1 MSPKLQLLQYINGY
15 LPTRK
20 FLCTRGVVGSPLCL
34 ICFEIDNFQHF
45 FYECEEVKAIWEH
58 ILLNIKNKLSLR
70 DDFVSVRTVL
80 FGYPAGPAV
89 VNLIILIVKQYL
101 VTNKLSQCQTKHVF
115 KEGAIEA
122 IVNHWRVERIIA
134 IKNKSLDKF
143 ISKWRM
149 IIGSDGELLLV

>member
-1 MSPKLQLLQYINGY
+1 M
-15 LPTRK
+15 
-20 FLCTRGVVGSPLCL
+20 
-34 ICFEIDNFQHF
+34 
-45 FYECEEVKAIWEH
+45 
-58 ILLNIKNKLSLR
+58 LNIKNKLSLR

-122 IVNHWRVERIIA
+122 IVNHWRVEIIIA
-134 IKNKSLDKF
+134 IKNKSLNNC
-143 ISKWRM
+143 ISKWSM
-149 IIGSDGELLLV
+149 IIGSDAHRDNSVSRVAVIIFVEYQLQLSTDLDK